1 MSRFAARWLLLI
13 FPSLLGFP
21 AWAQTPT
28 AHLTKAKARKS
39 DSSASRAIAPI
50 SRQQLFGTLP
60 LATRSE
66 EVRALIET
74 AIDQYENV
82 VLDASIATSR
92 KAAEKDPHS
101 ALAYAVWCFAA
112 RRGEPA
118 PEALQR
124 AKNLAPHAT
133 ADERLLVDWMLDVQ
147 QGNMLLAIRTMN
159 DLLARF
165 PNDKHIL
172 YLTSEWLYFQQDYDR
187 SRKMM
192 EKILELDANF
202 APALNMLGYVN
213 IEAGEPN
220 PDKAIDYLKRY
231 AAVQPHEPNPEDSLG
246 EVLRYTGDDL
256 NSLVHYATAL
266 NIDPHFVTSQIG
278 LGDTSA
284 LMGDY
289 PRARAEYDKAL
300 PIISTPRDRLHAQF
314 QRALVYFW
322 EGQPAQG
329 RTAVDVLFDDVRR
342 QKDPYALYE
351 VGFGRAQ
358 LAAEA
363 KRELEEL
370 RKVEVSLLK
379 PMRGMSESD
388 LNISLAAVLCEE
400 ARVGALHGHGD
411 IAQEA
416 VVKLERAAKQSRDLV
431 VQDYYEAARGYML
444 FAKGDFANAAE
455 QLAGN
460 RRSPLALQQLVMAH
474 EKLGDAA
481 AAAAVR
487 TRLKYLRAPTVE
499 WYLVT
504 HAAPTN

>member
-1 MSRFAARWLLLI
+1 MNRFAARWFLLL
-13 FPSLLGFP
+13 FPSLIGYP
-21 AWAQTPT
+21 VWAQTSP
-28 AHLTKAKARKS
+28 ARVRETS
-39 DSSASRAIAPI
+39 ERNSASPRAIAPI

-60 LATRSE
+60 LGTRSE
-66 EVRALIET
+66 EARALIET

-82 VLDASIATSR
+82 VLDASMASSR

-101 ALAYAVWCFAA
+101 ALAYAVWSFAA

-118 PEALQR
+118 PVALQR

-133 ADERLLVDWMLDVQ
+133 PEERLLVDWMLDVQ
-147 QGNMLLAIRTMN
+147 QGNMIPAIRTMN

-192 EKILELDANF
+192 EKILTLDPNF
-202 APALNMLGYVN
+202 APALNMLGYAN
-213 IEAGEPN
+213 IEAGEPH

-231 AAVQPHEPNPEDSLG
+231 AAVQPHQPNPEDSLG
-246 EVLRYTGDDL
+246 EVLRYAGDDL

-266 NIDPHFVTSQIG
+266 SIDPNFVTSQIG

-289 PRARAEYDKAL
+289 PRARREYDKAL
-300 PIISTPRDRLHAQF
+300 PIITTPRDRLHAQF
-314 QRALVYFW
+314 QRTLVYFW

-329 RTAVDVLFDDVRR
+329 RTALDVLYEDVHR

-351 VGFGRAQ
+351 AGFGRAL
-358 LAAEA
+358 LAAEPA
-363 KRELEEL
+363 RELQEL
-370 RKVEVSLLK
+370 RGVETFLSKSVN
-379 PMRGMSESD
+379 GMSEADRNS
-388 LNISLAAVLCEE
+388 SLGAVLCEE
-400 ARVGALHGHGD
+400 ARIAVLHGHPD
-411 IAQEA
+411 VAQEA
-416 VVKLERAAKQSRDLV
+416 AGKLERVAKQSRDLV
-431 VQDYYEAARGYML
+431 VEDYYDVARGYML
-444 FAKGDFANAAE
+444 LAKGDLANAAE
-455 QLAGN
+455 ELAGN
-460 RRSPLALQQLVMAH
+460 PRSPLALQQLALVQ
-474 EKLGDAA
+474 EKLGNGTAA
-481 AAAAVR
+481 EAVR

-504 HAAPTN
+504 HATPAN